1 MRSLPDIATL
11 LRTRMKALSLTQSEL
26 GARTGLSRRTVTSM
40 LSGEDDYKVTTL
52 LAVLDR
58 LGYELAIVPKG
69 AAAGLAQDGAFTPT
83 APAVKTRVQA
93 ARERL
98 AARKTEADK
107 SQAGNS

>member
-1 MRSLPDIATL
+1 MRSLPDIAAL
-11 LRTRMKALSLTQSEL
+11 LRNRMKALSLTQSDL
-26 GARTGLSRRTVTSM
+26 GAKTGLARKTVNSM
-40 LSGEDDYKVTTL
+40 LSGQGDYKVTTL

-69 AAAGLAQDGAFTPT
+69 AAAGLGQEGSFTPT
-83 APAVKTRVQA
+83 APVVKTRVQA

-107 SQAGNS
+107 S

>member
-1 MRSLPDIATL
+1 MRSLPDIAAL
-11 LRTRMKALSLTQSEL
+11 LRTRMKALSLTQREL
-26 GARTGLSRRTVTSM
+26 GTRTGLSRRTVTSV
-40 LSGEDDYKVTTL
+40 LSGEGDYKVTTL

-69 AAAGLAQDGAFTPT
+69 AAAGLAPEGSFTPT

-98 AARKTEADK
+98 AAGKTEADK
-107 SQAGNS
+107 S